1 MVSDETYEICLPV
14 LQDATLEDEDKTD
27 RLEELLKEKTTL
39 TGQALENAILDAL
52 WRFREGGGTS
62 ASPPS
67 IRQTI
72 LRRPSPAPWRGSGTP
87 LSGSPRLGVS
97 PLAPPGFVPTPFG
110 RTKSS
115 TASPFGSPRPS
126 PRLAFAA
133 PVPHSPNLNAY
144 QFAIN
149 DTPSQE
155 VFGDL
160 QSDNVDWLV
169 SDDAVSVTSSI
180 GGGSGLNV
188 AAPEFVST
196 RQENDMSPYDMLR
209 TILGPTKSDEEIGAA
224 LAMHGY
230 DLGATVQA
238 IMETQMQDNLSLAAQ
253 AEEARVV
260 IGRSMTPDQRPST
273 PADQQKTGVICK
285 FFLSTGQCLRADCRF
300 SHDLSSHIC
309 KYWVAGNCL
318 AANTCIFSHDPAHL
332 VNRLQVDGSSTPPTQ
347 HATVNLQDYSSF
359 PALQPGTPEQL
370 PIFAAAANYPAV
382 GVTPPPGFKGHHGFS
397 GDRPRSR
404 PGSRHQQKEVTQ
416 AAPSPDD
423 ADAFPS
429 LGAALIK
436 QGKKHHGKRGG
447 HGHNHKENFTPSTL
461 ADIVK
466 MSPSPTPS
474 QQSRKMARNGS
485 STSIRNG
492 ENSAAA
498 QAIQQPQHIPWL
510 ATGERANKAY
520 LKARQEA
527 IKHGG
532 LRNKFLQSAA
542 QAWNRNDARAAK
554 ALSLRGQS
562 ENELMRKA
570 HREAA
575 QQLYEERNKDRASF
589 PEIYVDLHGL
599 HPEEA
604 VEYLEGVL
612 MENVSE
618 TRPIYAITGTGH
630 HSKNGKDKV
639 GKAVRGFLNE
649 WRYAYREFSV
659 PGDRNSTGGILG
671 IDARSWDRSLSRDGS
686 TLTKKDEDKD
696 EVDILSQGVE
706 IGEGKVKLLVRD
718 TSMSKE
724 PPKGPARGR

>member
-1 MVSDETYEICLPV
+1 MVSDETYEICLPI
-14 LQDATLEDEDKTD
+14 LQDPNIEDEDKTD
-27 RLEELLKEKTTL
+27 RLEELLKVKTSL
-39 TGQALENAILDAL
+39 AGQALENAILDAL
-52 WRFREGGGTS
+52 WRYREGGGSTT
-62 ASPPS
+62 SPPP

-72 LRRPSPAPWRGSGTP
+72 LRRPSPASWRGSGTP
-87 LSGSPRLGVS
+87 LSSSPRLGVS
-97 PLAPPGFVPTPFG
+97 PLAPPGFMPTPFG

-126 PRLAFAA
+126 PRLAFAT

-144 QFAIN
+144 QFAHD

-155 VFGDL
+155 VFGDY

-169 SDDAVSVTSSI
+169 SDDAISVTSSV
-180 GGGSGLNV
+180 GGSSGLNV
-188 AAPEFVST
+188 SAPEFVST
-196 RQENDMSPYDMLR
+196 QQQSDMTPYDMLR
-209 TILGPTKSDEEIGAA
+209 SILGQTKSDDEISAA

-230 DLGATVQA
+230 DLGATVAA
-238 IMETQMQDNLSLAAQ
+238 IMETQVQDNLALAAQ
-253 AEEARVV
+253 AEENRVT
-260 IGRSMTPDQRPST
+260 IGKTMSPDGRPGT
-273 PADQQKTGVICK
+273 PADQQKSGVICK
-285 FFLSTGQCLRADCRF
+285 FYLSTGQCLRADCRF

-318 AANTCIFSHDPAHL
+318 AGSTCIFSHDPSHL
-332 VNRLQVDGSSTPPTQ
+332 VNRLHIDGSGTPPMQ
-347 HATVNLQDYSSF
+347 HATVNLQDYSNF

-370 PIFAAAANYPAV
+370 FATTASYPTL
-382 GVTPPPGFKGHHGFS
+382 GVTPPPGFKGHHAYP
-397 GDRPRSR
+397 DRPRSR
-404 PGSRHQQKEVTQ
+404 PGSRHQQKDNTQ
-416 AAPSPDD
+416 SAPSPDD

-429 LGAALIK
+429 LGAAIVK

-447 HGHNHKENFTPSTL
+447 HGHGPKENFAPSTL

-466 MSPSPTPS
+466 MSPTPTPAVPN
-474 QQSRKMARNGS
+474 RRTPRNGS
-485 STSIRNG
+485 STNIRNG

-498 QAIQQPQHIPWL
+498 QAISNPKHIPWL
-510 ATGERANKAY
+510 ETGDKANKAY

-562 ENELMRKA
+562 ENDLMRKA

-575 QQLYEERNKDRASF
+575 QQLYEERNKNRGDC

-604 VEYLEGVL
+604 VEYLEGIL
-612 MENVSE
+612 TENATES
-618 TRPIYAITGTGH
+618 RPIYAITGTGH

-671 IDARSWDRSLSRDGS
+671 IDARSWDRTLSQDGK
-686 TLTKKDEDKD
+686 TLARKEEDKE

-718 TSMSKE
+718 TSAAKE
-724 PPKGPARGR
+724 PPKGPSGARGR